1 MRLAVVTSHPV
12 QYYAPLFRELAGQ
25 VDLTVFYGCRPEP
38 SDQAKAGFGVGF
50 EWDIDLTSGY
60 RSQFLDNRARHPGL
74 AGFSGISTPE
84 IGQRLREG
92 GFDAVLL
99 IGWHKKF
106 LLQALL
112 AAKRI
117 GLPVLERGDSH
128 LQTPRSRLKRIAKE
142 LAYPVFLRQ
151 FDAALA
157 VGAMNRDYWLHYRY
171 PAAKVFSSPHCVDTA
186 WFASRATHSARALL
200 RQQLGIDPAAP
211 VVLFAGKLVD
221 FKQPLQIVEAASLIR
236 QSGVPAELLVAGDGP
251 LRQAVMDRA
260 AALGLRLHMPGFCN
274 QSQMPAAFAA
284 ADALVLASNGQETW
298 GLVANEALASGTP
311 AIVSDRV
318 GCAPDLAKSFGDR
331 VVFEF
336 GNVGAMVDRLAAV
349 LDSPPSSEMMAAF
362 NQMFSISSAIGGI
375 VSAMA
380 SLVEKHADIDE
391 RG

>member
-1 MRLAVVTSHPV
+1 MRFAVVTSHPV
-12 QYYAPLFRELAGQ
+12 QYYAPLFRELAEQ
-25 VDLTVFYGCRPEP
+25 VDLTVFYGYRPEP

-50 EWDIDLTSGY
+50 EWDVDLTTGY
-60 RSQFLDNRARHPGL
+60 GAQFLDNRAKHPGL
-74 AGFSGISTPE
+74 AGFWGISTPE
-84 IGQRLREG
+84 IGKRLSEG

-112 AAKRI
+112 AAKQI
-117 GLPVLERGDSH
+117 GLPVLMRGDSH
-128 LQTPRSRLKRIAKE
+128 LQTPRSHLKRIAKE
-142 LAYPVFLRQ
+142 IAYPIFLRQ

-157 VGAMNRDYWLHYRY
+157 VGEMNRAYWRHYRY
-171 PAAKVFSSPHCVDTA
+171 PAARIFSSPHCVDTA
-186 WFASRATHSARALL
+186 WFASRATNSARVLL
-200 RQQLGIDPAAP
+200 RQQLEIGPAVP

-236 QSGVPAELLVAGDGP
+236 RSGVPAELLVAGDGP

-260 AALGLRLHMPGFCN
+260 AALGLRLHMLGFCN

-362 NQMFSISSAIGGI
+362 NQMFSISSAMSGI

-380 SLVEKHADIDE
+380 SLVEKHADID
-391 RG
+391 